1 MTVTMKWTH
10 TVSRL
15 RRIEANLINGE
26 VTTAQK
32 ALREVIDNLEEVLNN
47 NLKIKLE
54 KRNRKRQERFAAK
67 MKALDE

>member
-26 VTTAQK
+26 VATAQK

-67 MKALDE
+67 MRALDE

>member
-1 MTVTMKWTH
+1 MTLKWTQ
-10 TVSRL
+10 TVARL
-15 RRIEANLINGE
+15 RRVEANLIDGE
-26 VTTAQK
+26 VATARK

-67 MKALDE
+67 MRALDE